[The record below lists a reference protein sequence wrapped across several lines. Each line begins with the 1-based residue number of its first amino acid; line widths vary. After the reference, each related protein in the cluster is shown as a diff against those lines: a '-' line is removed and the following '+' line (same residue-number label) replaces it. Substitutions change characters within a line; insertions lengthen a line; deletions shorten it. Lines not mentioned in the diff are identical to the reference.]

1 MPRPVSILF
10 FVPHPVFNQFEVEE
24 FAGFDKPR
32 TSFLY
37 RNLLLNQLEVVH
49 QWEGKRKITV
59 MLHQFDISA
68 EGLEELQRFEEAG
81 VVFYE
86 AGNEGHILDEI
97 GEESLQNQE
106 LLVVVNPAVMGLTK
120 ADYLD
125 LVNFADQE
133 DEIVFITRSSNGW
146 VSSVSFNYHE
156 PGQKTVISGISE
168 SWVKV
173 LRGITRLEA
182 RPLIT
187 TSGLVVKGRKDFRS
201 LYDFLSSKES
211 IPACSFEM
219 HDRFTELFVEYKE
232 LL

>member
-10 FVPHPVFNQFEVEE
+10 FVPHPVFNQFEIEE
-24 FAGFDKPR
+24 FSGFDKPR
-32 TSFLY
+32 TSFMY

-49 QWEGKRKITV
+49 QWGRHQKCILL
-59 MLHQFDISA
+59 LHQFDIGA
-68 EGLEELQRFEEAG
+68 EGLDELQRFEEAE

-86 AGNEGHILDEI
+86 EGNQGHILDEI
-97 GEESLQNQE
+97 GEEALHEQE
-106 LLVVVNPAVMGLTK
+106 LLIIVNPAVMGLT
-120 ADYLD
+120 ANDYDD
-125 LVNFADQE
+125 LLNFTDQE
-133 DEIVFITRSSNGW
+133 DEVAFIARSSNGW
-146 VSSVSFNYHE
+146 VSSVSFNYNE
-156 PGQKTVISGISE
+156 TAQKNVICGIGDP
-168 SWVKV
+168 WVKV
-173 LRGITRLEA
+173 LRSVSMLEA

-187 TSGLVVKGRKDFRS
+187 TSGLVVRGKKDFRS